1 MRSHKGL
8 SPEGYDQTPQRGL
21 KGRCWLIMDKEENI
35 QEHSTRN
42 LTLLGKWE
50 FCLER
55 EGADPALQEAV
66 DEGLEKQQGQDQEC

>member
-1 MRSHKGL
+1 
-8 SPEGYDQTPQRGL
+8 
-21 KGRCWLIMDKEENI
+21 MDKEENI